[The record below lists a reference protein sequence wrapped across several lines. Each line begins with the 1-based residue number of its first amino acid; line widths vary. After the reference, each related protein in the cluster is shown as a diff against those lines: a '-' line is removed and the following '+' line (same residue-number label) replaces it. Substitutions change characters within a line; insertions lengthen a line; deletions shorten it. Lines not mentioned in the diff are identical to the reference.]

1 LACVRNCKKITPVD
15 GALYTVNPVAVN
27 KPLNVY
33 TENKRCVIE
42 LESKIFGNVILI
54 AVAATMVGSY
64 LLFKEGTI
72 KLEEG
77 MSVARGDVAGEFRFG
92 GSTVLVLFEPNKVK
106 WSDDVLT
113 NSNKNNMETLL
124 QCRETIGQK
133 A

>member
-1 LACVRNCKKITPVD
+1 
-15 GALYTVNPVAVN
+15 VN

-42 LESKIFGNVILI
+42 LESKIFGNVIVI

-72 KLEEG
+72 KLELG
-77 MSVARGDVAGEFRFG
+77 MEVARGDVAGEFRFG
-92 GSTVLVLFEPNKVK
+92 GSTVLVLFEPNKIK
-106 WSDDVLT
+106 WSDDILN
-113 NSNKNNMETLL
+113 NSIEHKTETLL